1 MLDAA
6 QTTPRANTG
15 RFLTESEALDWLVR
29 RLVEGFDPAEIWLFG
44 SRARGDARPD
54 SDFDLLVVA
63 KHNGRFGSED
73 YELLYA
79 STAGSGVAC
88 DIVPCSMH
96 DFEEG
101 LELKTSF
108 VKAIVREGRRIYET
122 SGVH

>member
-1 MLDAA
+1 MLDAS
-6 QTTPRANTG
+6 QKTPANKG

-29 RLVEGFDPAEIWLFG
+29 RLVDDFDPAQIWLFG

-63 KHNGRFGSED
+63 KPEGRFGSED

-88 DIVPCSMH
+88 DIVPCSMR
-96 DFEEG
+96 DFAEG
-101 LELKTSF
+101 AELKTSF
-108 VKAIVREGRRIYET
+108 VRAILSEGRRIYDAR
-122 SGVH
+122 GVH